1 MTSKKSGSDTR
12 GKGGGK
18 DKAAPRAPVKRAW
31 LRVAGILFLAVWMFV
46 LGVLVGRGTA
56 PVQFDIQKLQK
67 ELAALKAAA
76 LKRSEPAKAGLSG
89 SAPSG
94 GGIDPA
100 DLGFYE
106 DLRSS
111 RSNLNF
117 KPAVQQKA
125 RKKSP
130 EPAASSAKK
139 SQPTAAAKKNIAVKA
154 VTAKNVAKTRSREKP
169 ATGRQVVKARPAPS
183 PSKKSTARRQV
194 TIQVASVKSQQV
206 ADRMVRDLKKK
217 GYPAYARIGKVPGKG
232 IWYRIRVGRFVSRQD
247 ATGMQARLR
256 RDNWK
261 AVIVSR

>member
-12 GKGGGK
+12 GKGAGK
-18 DKAAPRAPVKRAW
+18 IKAAPRAPVKRAW

-56 PVQFDIQKLQK
+56 PVRFDIQKLQK

-76 LKRSEPAKAGLSG
+76 LKRSEPAKAALSG
-89 SAPSG
+89 STPSG

-111 RSNLNF
+111 RSHLNF

-130 EPAASSAKK
+130 EPAARPAKK
-139 SQPTAAAKKNIAVKA
+139 PQPTAAAAKKNIAVKPA
-154 VTAKNVAKTRSREKP
+154 TAKNVAKTRSREKP
-169 ATGRQVVKARPAPS
+169 ATDRQVAKARPA

-232 IWYRIRVGRFVSRQD
+232 IWYRIRVGRFASRQD
-247 ATGMQARLR
+247 AAGMQARLR
-256 RDNWK
+256 RDKWE